1 MVNSSGSKGRPAY
14 WARSTKNDP
23 PVVFPN
29 LQPPTSWQD
38 GRKCL
43 ETATTVTEN
52 EARVQKNR
60 AEAAEAKKENVQ
72 ALHTEDRTSTTRAI
86 PPTTRAVLTQDTAA
100 SSGKRKLDRTSPES
114 LSSAKRIHSTDE
126 KAPDKEFAV
135 DRYKYMNR
143 IYMQQ
148 ECQSL
153 SLPAG
158 GSIQDLRERLRL
170 YHAGQE
176 QISNSQESVT
186 ENPTCHTS
194 STAGPLDRYTHMSQ
208 KYLRKQCVK
217 RSLPVSLTKRDLRR
231 CLRLYDAAR
240 DLGLSPE
247 ESLEAQRATFQ
258 HVIEEHARSVSPQ
271 ESREENSFGAASE
284 EAAKGRALGSA
295 SQESVEDSG
304 QGPTSRESSAD
315 DASPIA
321 NSEAFSE
328 KDIASSPAA
337 TQDSTQG
344 CGTSDIC
351 PGPTATTT
359 YAAMGQSELR
369 SLCRSRCLMQ
379 HGLSGPQLR
388 KNLKAYDQKL
398 AAQVKTV
405 KVDVDAEHETA
416 ELGVAPTASP
426 TLAAFIDLDS
436 SSQDGLEV
444 APSESHP
451 PAAFIDLDSSSQ
463 DGEILPVSGFLWTAS
478 KGPQPPVST
487 NAQEEA
493 RQGRSIERL
502 NARMASE
509 KGPYISPYPPRLVL
523 NAHKRTGNESSPWTI
538 TKRPMSLQQPLVSL
552 LNLTIKDTEI
562 SAGESVYQGTQM
574 KAKPLSKYAIKVAE
588 KEEFNARYTTESP
601 SWICCCETPG
611 YEDRQKQLAEFS
623 ANCYYHV
630 SQLAQRGTF
639 TMKEYEEY
647 LITQRTLSQI
657 ASCLCQ
663 KPAIDH
669 PEHQVTMTQGGFIL
683 GQIWREQLTRR
694 QSLTSFRPALAAYRR
709 KGILEVM
716 HNIHED
722 FMIELSSRQRK
733 RPLVLWARVEAMA
746 WFINT
751 LPTSNEWH
759 YFQDWRRPCHYI
771 MLFGIALLTTIDA
784 LLQNNIFREKEARI
798 PNLGLILALFIQST
812 WKSPSCTMDLGDS
825 KDAYNP
831 PFTNDICVRNE
842 NGWAGEVVN
851 LADQHGVRIHGAKS
865 IDFIVDQWRLRKK
878 SFESIRDRA
887 RGEQYAALHSGEK
900 MPPSEATLIA
910 AKEGETPAERGIGP
924 RVTVRAF
931 RNPIGVVTCLLFGK
945 TVSCL
950 IVLPQLL

>member
-29 LQPPTSWQD
+29 LHPHTSWQD

-43 ETATTVTEN
+43 ETPTTVTEN

-60 AEAAEAKKENVQ
+60 AEAAEAGKENVQ
-72 ALHTEDRTSTTRAI
+72 ALYNSEDRTSTTRAI
-86 PPTTRAVLTQDTAA
+86 PTTTRAVITQDTAA

-114 LSSAKRIHSTDE
+114 LSSAKRIHSTDGD
-126 KAPDKEFAV
+126 ASDKEVAV
-135 DRYKYMNR
+135 DRYTYMNR
-143 IYMQQ
+143 IYMQR

-158 GSIQDLRERLRL
+158 GSIQDLRKRLRL
-170 YHAGQE
+170 YHAAQE
-176 QISNSQESVT
+176 QISNSQESVK

-208 KYLRKQCVK
+208 KDLRKQCVK

-271 ESREENSFGAASE
+271 EYREENSFGVASE

-295 SQESVEDSG
+295 SQESVVDSG

-321 NSEAFSE
+321 NSEGFSE
-328 KDIASSPAA
+328 KDNASSSAT
-337 TQDSTQG
+337 TQDSTQD

-359 YAAMGQSELR
+359 YAAMSQLELE

-379 HGLSGPQLR
+379 NGLSGPQLR

-444 APSESHP
+444 TPSESHP

-463 DGEILPVSGFLWTAS
+463 DGSASAAGMHKEPVSGYLWTAS
-478 KGPQPPVST
+478 KGPQLPVST
-487 NAQEEA
+487 DAQEEA
-493 RQGRSIERL
+493 RQGGSMERL

-509 KGPYISPYPPRLVL
+509 KGPYISPYPPRPVL
-523 NAHKRTGNESSPWTI
+523 NAPKRTGNESSPWTI

-562 SAGESVYQGTQM
+562 SAGESFHQGTRM

-611 YEDRQKQLAEFS
+611 YEVRQKQLAEFS

-647 LITQRTLSQI
+647 LITQQALSQI

-663 KPAIDH
+663 KPATDH

-694 QSLTSFRPALAAYRR
+694 QSLTSFRPDMAAYRR
-709 KGILEVM
+709 EGILEVM

-722 FMIELSSRQRK
+722 FMIELSSRQQK
-733 RPLVLWARVEAMA
+733 RPRVLWARIEAMA

-759 YFQDWRRPCHYI
+759 YFQDWRRPCHYV

-784 LLQNNIFREKEARI
+784 LLQENLFREKEPRI

-812 WKSPSCTMDLGDS
+812 WKSPSCTMDSGDS

-842 NGWAGEVVN
+842 NGWAGEVVS
-851 LADQHGVRIHGAKS
+851 LADQHGVRIDGAKS
-865 IDFIVDQWRLRKK
+865 IYFIVDQWRLRKK

-887 RGEQYAALHSGEK
+887 RGEQYAVLHNGQTI
-900 MPPSEATLIA
+900 PPSEATLIA
-910 AKEGETPAERGIGP
+910 AKEGETPAKRGTGP

-931 RNPIGVVTCLLFGK
+931 RNPI
-945 TVSCL
+945 
-950 IVLPQLL
+950 

>member
-14 WARSTKNDP
+14 WARSTGNDP

-29 LQPPTSWQD
+29 LHPLTSWQD

-43 ETATTVTEN
+43 ETPTTVTEN
-52 EARVQKNR
+52 EARVQKDR
-60 AEAAEAKKENVQ
+60 VEAAEAGKNNVQ
-72 ALHTEDRTSTTRAI
+72 ALYSSEDRTSTTRAI
-86 PPTTRAVLTQDTAA
+86 STTTRAVLTQDTAA

-114 LSSAKRIHSTDE
+114 LPSAKKIHSTDE
-126 KAPDKEFAV
+126 EASDKGTAV

-158 GSIQDLRERLRL
+158 GSIEDLRKRLRL
-170 YHAGQE
+170 YHATQK
-176 QISNSQESVT
+176 QISDSQESVK

-194 STAGPLDRYTHMSQ
+194 SRAGTLDNYTRMSQ
-208 KYLRKQCVK
+208 KDLRKQCVK
-217 RSLPVSLTKRDLRR
+217 RSLPVSLAKRDLRR

-258 HVIEEHARSVSPQ
+258 HVTEEHARSVSLQ
-271 ESREENSFGAASE
+271 ESREEKLFGTASD
-284 EAAKGRALGSA
+284 EAAEGRALGSA
-295 SQESVEDSG
+295 SQESVVDSG

-315 DASPIA
+315 DASPTA

-328 KDIASSPAA
+328 IDIASSSAT
-337 TQDSTQG
+337 TQDSTQD

-359 YAAMGQSELR
+359 YAAMSHPESR
-369 SLCRSRCLMQ
+369 SLCRSRSLMQ
-379 HGLSGPQLR
+379 SGLSEQQLL
-388 KNLKAYDQKL
+388 KNLKAYDPKL

-405 KVDVDAEHETA
+405 IDAEHEIA

-426 TLAAFIDLDS
+426 TLAAFIDLNS

-451 PAAFIDLDSSSQ
+451 PATFIDLDSSSQ
-463 DGEILPVSGFLWTAS
+463 DGEMLVGASAASMRKEPVSGYLWTAS
-478 KGPQPPVST
+478 KGPQLPVST
-487 NAQEEA
+487 DAQEEA
-493 RQGRSIERL
+493 RQGGSMERL
-502 NARMASE
+502 NARVASE

-523 NAHKRTGNESSPWTI
+523 NAPKRTGDESSPWTV
-538 TKRPMSLQQPLVSL
+538 TRRSMSLQQPLISL

-562 SAGESVYQGTQM
+562 SADESAHQETKM
-574 KAKPLSKYAIKVAE
+574 KAKPLSKYAMKVAE

-601 SWICCCETPG
+601 SWICCCETPS
-611 YEDRQKQLAEFS
+611 YDVRQKQLAAFP

-630 SQLAQRGTF
+630 SQLGERGTF
-639 TMKEYEEY
+639 TMQEYEEY
-647 LITQRTLSQI
+647 LITQQALSQI

-663 KPAIDH
+663 KPATDH

-683 GQIWREQLTRR
+683 GQIWREQLARR
-694 QSLTSFRPALAAYRR
+694 QSMTNLRPDMAVYRR
-709 KGILEVM
+709 KGIVEVM

-722 FMIELSSRQRK
+722 FMIELSSRQQK
-733 RPLVLWARVEAMA
+733 RPLVLWARIEAMA

-759 YFQDWRRPCHYI
+759 DFQDWRRPCRYI

-784 LLQNNIFREKEARI
+784 LLQKNLFREKEPRI

-812 WKSPSCTMDLGDS
+812 WKSPSCTMNSGDS

-842 NGWAGEVVN
+842 NGWAAEVVS
-851 LADQHGVRIHGAKS
+851 LADQHGVRMHGAKS
-865 IDFIVDQWRLRKK
+865 IDFTVNQWRLRKK

-887 RGEQYAALHSGEK
+887 RGEQYATLHSGETI
-900 MPPSEATLIA
+900 PPSEATLIA
-910 AKEGETPAERGIGP
+910 AKEGETPAKKGTGP
-924 RVTVRAF
+924 RVTVSAF
-931 RNPIGVVTCLLFGK
+931 
-945 TVSCL
+945 
-950 IVLPQLL
+950 